1 MTTIR
6 AFFLQI
12 RTLFSNFRKRAGET
26 RPRPP
31 LPTLVTRLHLS
42 LYYVVFGQYAVTAV
56 LTSLINP
63 NDFRKQQQIKKAA
76 AVRRCF
82 SKKAF
87 LEISQDA

>member
-87 LEISQDA
+87 LEILQDA

>member
-12 RTLFSNFRKRAGET
+12 RTLFSNFRKKAGET
-26 RPRPP
+26 SLPTP